1 LWTETGV
8 KLRACCTV
16 IYEASRLWRRGFFY
30 ASEIDMKIINS
41 IIEMQAFSES
51 MRNRGEKI
59 SFVPTMGYFHDGH
72 LSLMKEGRQRGN
84 CLAVSIYVNPTQFG
98 PTEDFEKYPRDFERD
113 RSLAEGIGVDVIFY
127 PDDKEMYPELYQ
139 TYVNVEN
146 VTENLCGLSRPGHF
160 RGVTTVCAKLFNIVK
175 PHYAIF
181 GKKDFQQLIAIK
193 RMVTDLNMDL
203 EIIGIP
209 IVREADGI
217 AMSSR
222 NVYLKMEERESAL
235 SLSRSLK
242 LAKEM
247 YDNGERDAARI
258 LEKVKKF
265 IEGHLHTNI
274 DYAKICDTETLK
286 DVGRIESES
295 VLALAVKINKTR
307 LIDNYVFGNQ
317 LDT

>member
-1 LWTETGV
+1 
-8 KLRACCTV
+8 
-16 IYEASRLWRRGFFY
+16 
-30 ASEIDMKIINS
+30 MKIVNS

-98 PTEDFEKYPRDFERD
+98 PTEDFKKYPRDFERD
-113 RSLAEGIGVDVIFY
+113 KSLAEGIGVDVIFY

-193 RMVTDLNMDL
+193 RMVTDLNMGV

-209 IVREADGI
+209 IVREADGL

-258 LEKVKKF
+258 LEKVRKF
-265 IEGHLHTNI
+265 IEGHIHTYI

-286 DVGRIESES
+286 DAGRIESES